1 MRLFALLLG
10 VGLLCSCGSVA
21 VRESGVIPNPGTVI
35 SVQVI
40 RSSTGALPADV
51 IATIDRAIRQRLDD
65 HGLPA
70 GAGARATWRVIQGEE
85 GSRAGSA
92 ISLGIS
98 GSASVTLGVRL
109 TTASGQL
116 IQEFETAGSD
126 NSMGPRYNN
135 AGTFAGRAAGDQIAR
150 VLGR

>member
-1 MRLFALLLG
+1 MRFLIALLVFLVAG
-10 VGLLCSCGSVA
+10 CGTVA
-21 VRESGVIPNPGTVI
+21 VRESGLTPQPGTI
-35 SVQVI
+35 TTVQVT
-40 RSSTGALPADV
+40 RGATGALPGDV
-51 IATIDRAIRQRLDD
+51 AATIDRAIQSRLDH

-70 GAGARATWRVIQGEE
+70 GSGARATWRVIQCEE

-98 GSASVTLGVRL
+98 GSASVTLRVRL

-135 AGTFAGRAAGDQIAR
+135 AGAFAGRAAGDQIAR

>member
-1 MRLFALLLG
+1 MRLCALLLTI
-10 VGLLCSCGSVA
+10 GLCGCGTVA
-21 VRESGVIPNPGTVI
+21 LRASGVTPQPGTI
-35 SVQVI
+35 TSVQVT
-40 RSSTGALPADV
+40 RGATGALPGDV
-51 IATIDRAIRQRLDD
+51 AATIDRAIQGRLDH

-70 GAGARATWRVIQGEE
+70 GSGARATWRVIQCEE

-92 ISLGIS
+92 ISLGMS
-98 GSASVTLGVRL
+98 GSASVTIGVRL

-135 AGTFAGRAAGDQIAR
+135 AGAFAGRAAGDQIAR